1 MEDLRLELERYI
13 AENFVDE
20 NLILQD
26 LSKDDGPLDEAIKML
41 GVLSAGAAAINFS
54 KLFDNARS
62 ETFSE
67 MIRRL
72 IRESGKQNSEVYARA
87 NVTRQHFSK
96 ICKVNDYQPSKSTA
110 IAFAIALN
118 LDYKKTQ
125 ALLASAGYT
134 LTKSKLAD
142 VIVMFF
148 IERGIFD
155 IDCLNQCLYEY
166 DQPTLND

>member
-1 MEDLRLELERYI
+1 MDNLRLELERYI
-13 AENFVDE
+13 KENFVDE
-20 NLILQD
+20 DSILRD
-26 LSKDDGPLDEAIKML
+26 LSTDEGTLNETMKMFGVISAIPA
-41 GVLSAGAAAINFS
+41 SINFS
-54 KLFDNARS
+54 KIFDNARS

-67 MIRRL
+67 MLRRL

-118 LDYKKTQ
+118 LNYRKTQ
-125 ALLASAGYT
+125 ELLASAGYN
-134 LTKSKLAD
+134 LTKSKLSD

-148 IERGIFD
+148 IEQGIFD
-155 IDCLNQCLYEY
+155 IERLNQCLYEY
-166 DQPTLND
+166 EQPTLSD